1 MRRTYRVLAFVIA
14 AEVVI
19 QAMAIAFALAGLGKW
34 VGDEGGVLNKQTL
47 DDSSTSYTGAVGF
60 AIHGINGEM
69 LIPLFVLALLV
80 VSFFAHV
87 PGGTRLAAIIVGLV
101 VLQVALGIGLHGL
114 PYLALLHAANAF
126 AILGAAVGA
135 GVRARGGVVPATTS
149 VAQQSAVPAPR
160 ERASE
165 TQALRPTSGPSA
177 G

>member
-34 VGDEGGVLNKQTL
+34 VGDDGGVLNKQTL
-47 DDSSTSYTGAVGF
+47 DDESASFTGAVGF
-60 AIHGINGEM
+60 MVHGINGEM
-69 LIPLFVLALLV
+69 LIPLLVLALLA

-87 PGGTRLAAIIVGLV
+87 PGGTRLAGIIVGLV

-126 AILGAAVGA
+126 AILGAAIAA
-135 GVRARGGVVPATTS
+135 GTRARAGVVPANAS
-149 VAQQSAVPAPR
+149 APGQSAVPAPR
-160 ERASE
+160 EGA
-165 TQALRPTSGPSA
+165 TGTDALRPTSGPSA